1 MDTVEGRADAFFLG
15 DPANVRYYTGFS
27 GSSGF
32 VVAGRG
38 GCALFTDARYRL
50 QAAREAPLAR
60 VTAYEGSVFR
70 AMTAFCEEGGIG
82 RVGYDPAHL
91 TCAFLSAWRRES
103 AGRVGLVPVKG
114 RASRPRLRKE
124 AGEVEELLR
133 AVRISQQALLRLLD
147 RDDLLSL
154 RERDVAAELEAEMRR
169 LGAEDRAFPT
179 IALAGARSALPH
191 GRSGPRPL
199 KGGAVL
205 LVDWGAGFRGY
216 QADLTR
222 TVWLKR
228 PGGRLRRAYDAVLK
242 SRERVLGAARPGVR
256 AGELDRLARSVI
268 EEAGFGAFIDH
279 SLGHGVGLEVHEA
292 PHLGL
297 NSRERLEEGMVF
309 TVEPG
314 VYLPG
319 VGGVRVEDVVLLG
332 PDGPR
337 LLSSLPA
344 EMEYN

>member
-1 MDTVEGRADAFFLG
+1 MLLG
-15 DPANVRYYTGFS
+15 DG
-27 GSSGF
+27 
-32 VVAGRG
+32 
-38 GCALFTDARYRL
+38 
-50 QAAREAPLAR
+50 
-60 VTAYEGSVFR
+60 
-70 AMTAFCEEGGIG
+70 
-82 RVGYDPAHL
+82 
-91 TCAFLSAWRRES
+91 
-103 AGRVGLVPVKG
+103 
-114 RASRPRLRKE
+114 
-124 AGEVEELLR
+124 
-133 AVRISQQALLRLLD
+133 
-147 RDDLLSL
+147 
-154 RERDVAAELEAEMRR
+154 
-169 LGAEDRAFPT
+169 
-179 IALAGARSALPH
+179 GARF
-191 GRSGPRPL
+191 G
-199 KGGAVL
+199 
-205 LVDWGAGFRGY
+205 GY

-256 AGELDRLARSVI
+256 AGQLDRLARSVI

-292 PHLGL
+292 PHLGP

-332 PDGPR
+332 PGGPR